1 MQPNHEAPSAKQQK
15 ALERERARLER
26 AEVRD
31 RERAEKAARGPSAW
45 RTTVLPIL
53 RVAVLAVIAI
63 ALVKFAFF
71 PANAPEAAE
80 TLHPDGALTDP
91 VVVVQTG
98 DIVNDIELDGS
109 VVRDA
114 TTKVLA
120 DVQGEIGT
128 IFVAEGASVERGE
141 PIYQIRTEH
150 EPEPVMPTED
160 EPDPVQPQSYY
171 TFTDIVAPVSGVL
184 VGFPFLVGMP
194 VDIGMETGAVQPA
207 SFHVEAP
214 LTAAQ
219 QYRLLDQPKTATI
232 EITDGPAPFEC
243 EDVEIVE
250 AEAAADG
257 QGGGADSSGG
267 ALISCGIPSD
277 VRVFPG
283 LALKVT
289 VAGGSAEGV
298 LVLPTTAVIGT
309 SGQGVVFLPGGEG
322 EEPVEVRVGLGIN
335 DGTSVEITEGLSEGD
350 EVLEFAP
357 GAEPDVDCED
367 PEQYDPAVC
376 DDFGMYP

>member
-15 ALERERARLER
+15 ALDRERARLER
-26 AEVRD
+26 AELRD
-31 RERAEKAARGPSAW
+31 RERAEKAARGPGAW
-45 RTTVLPIL
+45 KTTVLPIL
-53 RVAVLAVIAI
+53 RVALLAVIAV

-71 PANAPEAAE
+71 PANAPDAAE
-80 TLHPDGALTDP
+80 ALYPDGALIDP
-91 VVVVQTG
+91 VIAVETG
-98 DIVNDIELDGS
+98 DIVNDIELEGS
-109 VVRDA
+109 VVRDPM
-114 TTKVLA
+114 TKVLA

-128 IFVAEGASVERGE
+128 IFVTEGASVERGE

-160 EPDPVQPQSYY
+160 EPDPEQPQPYY
-171 TFTDIVAPVSGVL
+171 TFTDVVSPASGVL

-194 VDIGMETGAVQPA
+194 VDIGLETGAVQPS

-250 AEAAADG
+250 AEAGEDG
-257 QGGGADSSGG
+257 QGGGAQ
-267 ALISCGIPSD
+267 ISCAIPSD

-298 LVLPTTAVIGT
+298 LTLPTTAVIGT
-309 SGQGVVFLPGGEG
+309 SGQGVVYLPAAEG
-322 EEPVEVRVGLGIN
+322 EDPEAVNVGLGLN
-335 DGTSVEITEGLSEGD
+335 DGSFVEITEGLSEGD

-367 PEQYDPAVC
+367 PEQYDPTVC
-376 DDFGMYP
+376 DDFGMFP